1 MCLFWRFLKTFVL
14 TEKLHLVTA
23 ELWFRLLVT
32 PGSIFR
38 SMEASDLRIKRL
50 ITLMQAVRLS
60 TRVIFTILAEKDL
73 GAAESMA
80 EIICLDVFIKKI
92 S

>member
-1 MCLFWRFLKTFVL
+1 
-14 TEKLHLVTA
+14 
-23 ELWFRLLVT
+23 
-32 PGSIFR
+32 
-38 SMEASDLRIKRL
+38 MEASDLRIKRL

-73 GAAESMA
+73 GAAVSMA

>member
-1 MCLFWRFLKTFVL
+1 
-14 TEKLHLVTA
+14 
-23 ELWFRLLVT
+23 
-32 PGSIFR
+32 
-38 SMEASDLRIKRL
+38 MEASDLRIKRL

-60 TRVIFTILAEKDL
+60 TRVIFTILAEKKDL

>member
-1 MCLFWRFLKTFVL
+1 MVF
-14 TEKLHLVTA
+14 E
-23 ELWFRLLVT
+23 ESSFRKS
-32 PGSIFR
+32 SIFR

-50 ITLMQAVRLS
+50 ITLMQAVRLRLS

-73 GAAESMA
+73 GAAVSMA
-80 EIICLDVFIKKI
+80 EIICLDVFIKKV